1 MNSSLRSLFIV
12 AGALAVAVLSG
23 CQTAPKVQ
31 TEFDKSATFASAK
44 TFAIRPIPQQIPGVD
59 PGLILRVG
67 PAATAAVRS
76 SLTAKGYT
84 EVSSAASADL
94 AVLVHGKVVP
104 KTEVIDWG
112 YSPGYGAYGRGAG
125 WYGGYAY
132 GAYATNN
139 VSVSQYNE
147 GTLIVEVH
155 DTKTHQM
162 IWVGWVVANAT
173 SDKDEQAAKVGKGV
187 TRILAEYPA
196 VGAVPVTPVAK

>member
-84 EVSSAASADL
+84 ANDVCMSFAYNDWQNRGGTWLADKPGTIRMSQSATVHWRPLMRKACLFGWQQPKPAST
-94 AVLVHGKVVP
+94 V
-104 KTEVIDWG
+104 
-112 YSPGYGAYGRGAG
+112 
-125 WYGGYAY
+125 
-132 GAYATNN
+132 
-139 VSVSQYNE
+139 
-147 GTLIVEVH
+147 
-155 DTKTHQM
+155 
-162 IWVGWVVANAT
+162 
-173 SDKDEQAAKVGKGV
+173 
-187 TRILAEYPA
+187 
-196 VGAVPVTPVAK
+196 